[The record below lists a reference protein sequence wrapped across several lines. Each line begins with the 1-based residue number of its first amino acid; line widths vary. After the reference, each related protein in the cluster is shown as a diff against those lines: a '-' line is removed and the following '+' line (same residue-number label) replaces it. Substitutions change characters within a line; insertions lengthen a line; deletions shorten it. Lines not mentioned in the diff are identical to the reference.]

1 MEHTAAGWIFFLLT
15 ASVLPGCNR
24 SQAQRNTQRQSQPLD
39 VVGCVE
45 RDGSGVMTL
54 RVIDVADATAD
65 TQAPAGAAATDSAG
79 GTSPRVEP
87 GLIGTTTTA
96 GANWVGSRALQV
108 EGMDLSKF
116 AGQRVH
122 ASGSLAASDAG
133 QQRWDQVQAAHGVP
147 YRKFTVTQANP
158 VGGSCPAPANS
169 PRSAEPPT

>member
-1 MEHTAAGWIFFLLT
+1 MAFFLI
-15 ASVLPGCNR
+15 ASVLSAC
-24 SQAQRNTQRQSQPLD
+24 SSSDAQRSTEAQSQPLD

-54 RVIDVADATAD
+54 RIIDVADAAAD
-65 TQAPAGAAATDSAG
+65 TQAPAGAVATDSAG
-79 GTSPRVEP
+79 GTSPHVEP
-87 GLIGTTTTA
+87 GFIGTTTTA
-96 GANWVGSRALQV
+96 GANWVGSRALQI
-108 EGMDLSKF
+108 EGMDLSNL

-122 ASGSLAASDAG
+122 AAGTVAASDG
-133 QQRWDQVQAAHGVP
+133 NRQRFDQEQSAHGVP